1 MELQEQVTELAEDLK
16 KSQKL
21 FVALGDEVRQH
32 LIIEMIKL
40 NKYEGIR
47 VGEIAERAKL
57 SRSAVSHHLQILKEA
72 GIVSV
77 RREGTRN
84 YYYFDAGDRCEMVI
98 QLLKKVQQIEDMVP
112 KPNLEREW

>member
-21 FVALGDEVRQH
+21 FVALGDE
-32 LIIEMIKL
+32 
-40 NKYEGIR
+40 
-47 VGEIAERAKL
+47 
-57 SRSAVSHHLQILKEA
+57 
-72 GIVSV
+72 V

>member
-1 MELQEQVTELAEDLK
+1 M
-16 KSQKL
+16 S
-21 FVALGDEVRQH
+21 H
-32 LIIEMIKL
+32 
-40 NKYEGIR
+40 
-47 VGEIAERAKL
+47 
-57 SRSAVSHHLQILKEA
+57 SAVSHHLQILKEA

-112 KPNLEREW
+112 KPRCMMLGLFLTCEFRKQLGKHWLPLHRVLAAGAIITGILHIMLRRF